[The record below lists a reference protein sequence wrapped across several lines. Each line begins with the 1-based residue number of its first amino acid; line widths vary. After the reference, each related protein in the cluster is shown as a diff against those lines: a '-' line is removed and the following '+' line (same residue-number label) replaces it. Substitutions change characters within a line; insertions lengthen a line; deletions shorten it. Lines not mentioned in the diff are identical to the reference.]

1 MHSDHDPCFV
11 IRIHSAKQKKHVQE
25 TYAKQNNEAGSSIPP
40 IHTSAR
46 RPIGHQTSTGQK
58 VAHEKR
64 VSTDLVAA
72 SWMAGSHPIHHLD
85 VIKDGVDSC
94 LTSCCGQGFV
104 VRYLE
109 PFNTIVFSA
118 CVTPPWCGQ
127 GLVVRYD
134 LLKEKAGRLSEE
146 FPESNAAPPRQTFWA
161 DHIWHF
167 C

>member
-1 MHSDHDPCFV
+1 MFCYVLFIEHFRSTTNLHPFGPAIDGAATGLQELHHALRSRSMLCHKDSFC
-11 IRIHSAKQKKHVQE
+11 KTKKHVQE

-85 VIKDGVDSC
+85 VIKDGW
-94 LTSCCGQGFV
+94 TV
-104 VRYLE
+104 V
-109 PFNTIVFSA
+109 
-118 CVTPPWCGQ
+118 
-127 GLVVRYD
+127 
-134 LLKEKAGRLSEE
+134 
-146 FPESNAAPPRQTFWA
+146 
-161 DHIWHF
+161 
-167 C
+167 